1 MLLVRY
7 LCRSVTLCMC
17 IQPVA
22 TPPVSAFRNLTM
34 FTLEKYFLIGAV
46 LVASLG
52 GASDLRSARIPNWL
66 TYSSLLTALVL
77 RLAVLGWVGL
87 KSGTVGLL
95 VAGGIF
101 LILFVMG
108 AMGGGDLKLMASVGA
123 WAGSGQVVAI
133 LLAAALAGGLLAIFY
148 ALFRQGVR
156 ATLWNLFE
164 LIRFRLTSGLQPHPL
179 LNVRESGAERVPYG
193 VAIAMATLYCAGS
206 AIWWR

>member
-1 MLLVRY
+1 MWR
-7 LCRSVTLCMC
+7 CPACC
-17 IQPVA
+17 ICNICTQPVA
-22 TPPVSAFRNLTM
+22 THPVSAFRKVTM
-34 FTLEKYFLIGAV
+34 LTLEKYFLIGAV

-66 TYSSLLTALVL
+66 TYSGLLTALVL
-77 RLAVLGWVGL
+77 RFAVLGWVGL

-123 WAGSGQVVAI
+123 WAGSGHVVAI

-148 ALFRQGVR
+148 VFFRQGVGR
-156 ATLWNLFE
+156 TLLDLLRLFPFP
-164 LIRFRLTSGLQPHPL
+164 LSSRFPPSPSFYVCL
-179 LNVRESGAERVPYG
+179 
-193 VAIAMATLYCAGS
+193 AGS
-206 AIWWR
+206 VRIPFGA